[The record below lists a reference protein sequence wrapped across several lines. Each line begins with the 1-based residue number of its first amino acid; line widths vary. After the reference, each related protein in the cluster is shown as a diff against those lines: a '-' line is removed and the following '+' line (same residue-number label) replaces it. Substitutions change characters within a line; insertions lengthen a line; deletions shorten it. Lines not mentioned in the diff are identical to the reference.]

1 MPQETTSDTVA
12 LHTTAA
18 SKKATSCLITTVA
31 QSHSLLFLLTPL
43 HVAPS
48 IAFSVNAAIEHGV
61 YFGITYADLIAD
73 VQVRRQTIPNAKR
86 R

>member
-1 MPQETTSDTVA
+1 LVVLPDG
-12 LHTTAA
+12 LFF
-18 SKKATSCLITTVA
+18 LI
-31 QSHSLLFLLTPL
+31 
-43 HVAPS
+43 
-48 IAFSVNAAIEHGV
+48 FSFGIHNQHGV